1 MMSLASGWPG
11 WIKGIFAVS
20 AAVMMFILIA
30 WNPRT
35 KKQWLWAAGMAGY
48 VALYYFFVVR

>member
-1 MMSLASGWPG
+1 MMSLASGWPD
-11 WIKGIFAVS
+11 WIKGILAVP

-30 WNPRT
+30 GNPRT